1 MINPSWSR
9 LDKVLEPRARGK
21 AKRLVADSA
30 SRSGC
35 PNMGVRFLGSAVQ
48 ALEFFLEFLQVF
60 VRQVFKVDKFITR
73 TFKGPDQLV

>member
-30 SRSGC
+30 SRFGC
-35 PNMGVRFLGSAVQ
+35 PNVCVRFLGSRVQ
-48 ALEFFLEFLQVF
+48 ALEFLFEFLQLF
-60 VRQVFKVDKFITR
+60 VGKIFKIDKFITR